1 MTSIL
6 LALSDKPTLTVISY
20 YLERCGFVINAA
32 TTTEELLTSIDRIEP
47 NILILDEDLLGS
59 SKVENI
65 CANIK
70 AKNRT
75 KNINIILITKNS
87 KDISHNHFNDFISKP
102 FVPSEL
108 INKIRT
114 YSSSSNNLNN
124 NNSSNNTNKILSHDE
139 IEMNVNSFRVSRFG
153 KVIHLGP
160 TEFKILQCFLEL
172 PGKVLSREHIMNH
185 VWGYNS
191 QVEPRT
197 IDVHINRLRIAL
209 KNDNDESSIIRT
221 IRSAGYSLNTS
232 NSLVKA

>member
-47 NILILDEDLLGS
+47 NILILDEDLLGN

-65 CANIK
+65 CASIK
-70 AKNRT
+70 TKNRT
-75 KNINIILITKNS
+75 KNINVILITKDS
-87 KDISHNHFNDFISKP
+87 KKVTHNHFNDFISKP

-114 YSSSSNNLNN
+114 YNSSSNNNN
-124 NNSSNNTNKILSHDE
+124 TTNNTNKILSHDE

-209 KNDNDESSIIRT
+209 KNDSDESSIIRT
-221 IRSAGYSLNTS
+221 IRSAGYSLNTT
-232 NSLVKA
+232 NSLVRA